1 MLAAL
6 TELGA
11 VNSIMLALGLAPI
24 NEFVDGVYDQAIAR
38 EELEYAVRHVCS
50 YGFSFNNDEGLTLY
64 PESDNFVLMPTGAI
78 QVDPTDPRQKIEPRC
93 HPTRGWVMWDKANL
107 TYEISEP
114 IKVNVA
120 WGFTFDQLPQIAQA
134 YAIARAG
141 QTFQSRG
148 FGDPTSDRFNDRDVA
163 IAWTALLNHDAAQ
176 ADRNIFRDSPE
187 LAAKTNRARRGWRDV
202 R

>member
-38 EELEYAVRHVCS
+38 EELESAVRHVCS
-50 YGFSFNNDEGLTLY
+50 HGFSFNTDEGLTLF
-64 PESDNFVLMPTGAI
+64 PNSDKFVLLPTGAMRM
-78 QVDPTDPRQKIEPRC
+78 DPSNPRQNLVPRL
-93 HPTRGWVMWDKANL
+93 HPTRGWAMWDKANH
-107 TYEISEP
+107 TYEIDEP
-114 IKVNVA
+114 IKVDVT

-148 FGDPTSDRFNDRDVA
+148 FGDPTSDRFNDRDVN
-163 IAWTALLNHDAAQ
+163 IAWVALLNDDAAQ